1 MIKTLI
7 EKEYREPEKLMK
19 GKAQG
24 RARRSSQ
31 GWLCRTIK
39 DCIAVI

>member
-24 RARRSSQ
+24 RARSSQ